1 CRLELGARRGPYRR
15 DRMVLDIP
23 PFTKTGYPASAALP
37 ELPVATA
44 ELLLVHAYFQLWTKQ
59 TCIGACVPLLVA

>member
-1 CRLELGARRGPYRR
+1 
-15 DRMVLDIP
+15 MVLDIP